1 MTKTFKQI
9 REIDVP
15 KGHEYGPSSRKRPAG
30 KAGYTSSDSARTTHL
45 KTVKKWSKKKRRQ
58 GDKEFANES
67 PEHPRNIRF
76 GDSRAKQ
83 VAIDTIKNP
92 NKSLLGGPT
101 SAEAEKV
108 LKVKFGYTDAQIKKL
123 QEANWS
129 ISPEKQKEV
138 NKFLAKSTGGSM
150 HQDVNLVMKKFGL
163 SKSKAQDMVFN
174 WMSSWSPDKRLSA
187 WGPKDMPEEVKED
200 WQDTGKWKGRARLRQ
215 TQANFAVLGDG
226 KVLSTHGAE
235 STAKKQA
242 DGFKKSGRWKNI
254 KIVAKEE
261 VKEAYK
267 KGDSSI
273 TFSFKNSIERAHF
286 KSWLKKEKDIEIDFN
301 WSDEGR
307 TDLEIGH
314 IQPDFDIIKYAKKSK
329 IQFTSEESP
338 ANATGSAVA
347 GTGDDSSTVLVKKR
361 KELQKRLLRRFSIK
375 ETLDKIL
382 PDPVEKEDELTT
394 RKNQLKELAKNRN
407 V

>member
-9 REIDVP
+9 REGDVP
-15 KGHEYGPSSRKRPAG
+15 KDHEYGPSSRKRPAG
-30 KAGYTSSDSARTTHL
+30 KRGYTSSDSARTTHL

-58 GDKEFANES
+58 GDKKFANEA

-92 NKSLLGGPT
+92 SKGLLGGPT
-101 SAEAEKV
+101 AAEAEKV

-187 WGPKDMPEEVKED
+187 WGPKDMPEE
-200 WQDTGKWKGRARLRQ
+200 
-215 TQANFAVLGDG
+215 
-226 KVLSTHGAE
+226 
-235 STAKKQA
+235 
-242 DGFKKSGRWKNI
+242 
-254 KIVAKEE
+254 
-261 VKEAYK
+261 
-267 KGDSSI
+267 
-273 TFSFKNSIERAHF
+273 
-286 KSWLKKEKDIEIDFN
+286 
-301 WSDEGR
+301 
-307 TDLEIGH
+307 
-314 IQPDFDIIKYAKKSK
+314 
-329 IQFTSEESP
+329 SP

-361 KELQKRLLRRFSIK
+361 KELQKRLMRRFSIK

-382 PDPVEKEDELTT
+382 PDPVEKEDVITT
-394 RKNQLKELAKNRN
+394 RKKQLKELAKNRN

>member
-58 GDKEFANES
+58 GDKEFANEA

-76 GDSRAKQ
+76 WDSRAKQ

-101 SAEAEKV
+101 AAEAEKV

-187 WGPKDMPEEVKED
+187 WGPKDMPEEVKE
-200 WQDTGKWKGRARLRQ
+200 
-215 TQANFAVLGDG
+215 
-226 KVLSTHGAE
+226 
-235 STAKKQA
+235 
-242 DGFKKSGRWKNI
+242 
-254 KIVAKEE
+254 
-261 VKEAYK
+261 AYK

-273 TFSFKNSIERAHF
+273 TLSFKNAYD
-286 KSWLKKEKDIEIDFN
+286 KSRFHLWLKKEKDPFIDFN
-301 WSDEGR
+301 WSSRSG
-307 TDLEIGH
+307 TDMDIDH

-361 KELQKRLLRRFSIK
+361 KELQKRLMRRFSIK

-394 RKNQLKELAKNRN
+394 RKNQLKDLAKNRN
-407 V
+407 D